1 MSGKTVPFSA
11 RISVDDAE
19 FISQLQYDGAYTPSD
34 KLRALLVEVRRQRQ
48 QGANYADNLAVV
60 QEWFSRLKRQWLVRE
75 QELGA
80 HSELMIR
87 TLDLVPELLAQIQT
101 ATAEKTDVKLSEF
114 QQQEQA
120 VAQVVLRLSELI
132 LPLALSAAPNENNST
147 QQGLVRLA
155 GLICQSQVATQ
166 GEK

>member
-1 MSGKTVPFSA
+1 MSAKTVPFSA

-48 QGANYADNLAVV
+48 HGANYADNLAVV
-60 QEWFSRLKRQWLVRE
+60 QEWFSRLKRQWLLRE
-75 QELGA
+75 QELGV

-87 TLDLVPELLAQIQT
+87 SLDLLPELLAQIQT
-101 ATAEKTDVKLSEF
+101 ATAEKAEVKLNGF
-114 QQQEQA
+114 LQHEQDF
-120 VAQVVLRLSELI
+120 AQVLLRFSELI
-132 LPLALSAAPNENNST
+132 LPLALSAAPDDRNPIK
-147 QQGLVRLA
+147 QGLVRLA
-155 GLICQSQVATQ
+155 TVVCQSQVATQ